1 MPYLLNTLGIVGT
14 VAMLW
19 VGGGII
25 VHGLEHFGLET
36 LPHFIEGLSEFAG
49 RAPTIGPVAAWSTF
63 AACAAAVGLAIG
75 GTIVAGVHVVAKG
88 KH

>member
-1 MPYLLNTLGIVGT
+1 MPYLLQTLGIVGT

-25 VHGLEHFGLET
+25 VHGLEHFGLDT
-36 LPHFIEGLSEFAG
+36 LPHFIEKLSELALQVPAVG
-49 RAPTIGPVAAWSTF
+49 GVAAWSTF

-75 GTIVAGVHVVAKG
+75 STIVAGVHVVVKG